1 MAKKRF
7 EEALQELENIVQRLE
22 DGNLS
27 LDESLALFEEGIKL
41 SRLCAQRL
49 DEAEKKI
56 ELLMKD
62 ENGSLSGSPLSRPMR
77 MLIPEMPAARVTIS
91 SETRL
96 INGFTEISCR

>member
-7 EEALQELENIVQRLE
+7 EEALQELESIVQRLE

-56 ELLMKD
+56 ELLLKD
-62 ENGSLSGSPLSRPMR
+62 ETGVMYRQPFT
-77 MLIPEMPAARVTIS
+77 PEDENADT
-91 SETRL
+91 
-96 INGFTEISCR
+96 

>member
-27 LDESLALFEEGIKL
+27 LDESLALFEGGIKL
-41 SRLCAQRL
+41 SRLCSQRL

-56 ELLMKD
+56 ELLIKD
-62 ENGSLSGSPLSRPMR
+62 ENGVVSRQPF
-77 MLIPEMPAARVTIS
+77 IPADEDADA
-91 SETRL
+91 
-96 INGFTEISCR
+96 